1 MTDLKSS
8 ESARPETEKVSF
20 LARWEIV
27 CRSTNNLR
35 SELSDMELK
44 YVKAL
49 DAPNYA
55 AFRKFNVEDPAPGT
69 LKWFLHD
76 ELVSS
81 WISKEESSLIWI
93 RGSPGQG
100 KTVLS
105 KFILDHL
112 EGLAKSHKSV
122 KVVYFFFYD
131 RDERF
136 RTASSIL
143 RSLLKQFLTTSDVFR
158 YVSDIV
164 ETDSSTDSED
174 TLWDILEA
182 IFHAPIFSKIYCIID
197 ALDECDEGSRE
208 WLLRRIVKLAQASAK
223 KQGRVL
229 KLFVTSRPVMDIARK
244 LDSFLCIN
252 LRANPGDLKLLVDSR
267 IATLSN
273 LGAELQEY
281 AAKLLL
287 SGAER
292 TFLWVSIVLRQ
303 LSKISLPSK
312 AEISRIIETSLTDLD
327 DLYRTITDQIMKGI
341 DTQHD
346 EQSRHSIQRSRQP
359 EGGPRGVF

>member
-27 CRSTNNLR
+27 RRLTNNLR

-49 DAPNYA
+49 DAPKYA
-55 AFRKFNVEDPAPGT
+55 TFRKFNVEDPAPGT
-69 LKWFLHD
+69 LKWFLHN

-81 WISKEESSLIWI
+81 WISNEESSLIWI

-122 KVVYFFFYD
+122 KGVYFFFYD

-143 RSLLKQFLTTSDVFR
+143 RSLLKQFLTTSDLFR
-158 YVSDIV
+158 YVSDRV

-174 TLWDILEA
+174 TLWEILEA
-182 IFHAPIFSKIYCIID
+182 IFHAPIFTKIYCYIAD
-197 ALDECDEGSRE
+197 FDE
-208 WLLRRIVKLAQASAK
+208 
-223 KQGRVL
+223 
-229 KLFVTSRPVMDIARK
+229 
-244 LDSFLCIN
+244 
-252 LRANPGDLKLLVDSR
+252 
-267 IATLSN
+267 
-273 LGAELQEY
+273 
-281 AAKLLL
+281 
-287 SGAER
+287 
-292 TFLWVSIVLRQ
+292 
-303 LSKISLPSK
+303 
-312 AEISRIIETSLTDLD
+312 
-327 DLYRTITDQIMKGI
+327 
-341 DTQHD
+341 
-346 EQSRHSIQRSRQP
+346 
-359 EGGPRGVF
+359 